1 MYLLANGKGKMF
13 IKNIGY
19 IEADFILGY
28 PTGTVFLKTD
38 NYIY

>member
-1 MYLLANGKGKMF
+1 MF

-19 IEADFILGY
+19 IEANFVLGY
-28 PTGTVFLKTD
+28 PEGIVILKSD